1 MPVISKPRRI
11 VVELDPDAGFP
22 VSLSVES
29 IRFVEEDGEKIA
41 DLAAH
46 IESFDPASAQAKAIL
61 GAATAKAIAALATY
75 QGETQRLGKR
85 VKELEDEKAAKR
97 PKAN

>member
-29 IRFVEEDGEKIA
+29 ICFVEEGGVKIA
-41 DLAAH
+41 DLPAH
-46 IESFDPASAQAKAIL
+46 VESFDPTSKQAKDIL

-75 QGETQRLGKR
+75 QGETQRLGK
-85 VKELEDEKAAKR
+85 ELAKYKR
-97 PKAN
+97 GK

>member
-29 IRFVEEDGEKIA
+29 IRFVEEGGVKIA
-41 DLAAH
+41 DLPAH
-46 IESFDPASAQAKAIL
+46 VESFDPASKQAKAIL
-61 GAATAKAIAALATY
+61 GAATTKAIENLSFY
-75 QGETQRLGKR
+75 QDETQRLGK
-85 VKELEDEKAAKR
+85 ELAKYKR
-97 PKAN
+97 GK